1 MQSTTSSEQ
10 VTTRPRGKRRKN
22 TSNRRLMDVGCITE
36 QTRRLHGILRKR
48 IIGQDPAL
56 EALTCAFSR
65 VFSPLRDTKR
75 PVLTLLL
82 LGPTGV
88 GKTETAKALAQT
100 LFGWEG
106 AMTLVNCEEY
116 AHGHEISKLLG
127 SPPGYVGSGIE
138 PLLSQRRIDEAHERA
153 AAEGT
158 GMVGEAAGQARERST
173 APEHGRVS
181 VVLFDEVEKAHP
193 VLWNAMLGILE
204 GGKLTLGD
212 NSTTD
217 FSGSIIVMT
226 SNVGTREMTGV
237 LQQRPLGFRSPDS
250 DRAPEATDLS
260 ETALAAARQIFP
272 LEFLNRFDDILVY
285 SALGRE
291 QLERIFDKFLGDIHE
306 RALNQAGVPLLIKV
320 SPAGRRLILDRG
332 TDLTLGA
339 RPLRRAIEVEL
350 VDPLSRLLATRR
362 INPGDV
368 VEVDAEDDRLV
379 FYCRQRAETGLV
391 F

>member
-1 MQSTTSSEQ
+1 
-10 VTTRPRGKRRKN
+10 
-22 TSNRRLMDVGCITE
+22 MDVGCITE
-36 QTRRLHGILRKR
+36 QTTQLSGILRKR

-56 EALTCAFSR
+56 ETLTCAFSR
-65 VFSPLRDTKR
+65 VFSPLRDPQR

-106 AMTLVNCEEY
+106 AMTRVNCEEY

-127 SPPGYVGSGIE
+127 SPPGYVGNNIE

-153 AAEGT
+153 VIEGT
-158 GMVGEAAGQARERST
+158 GMVGEGTDQLDEGPS
-173 APEHGRVS
+173 APKRGRVS
-181 VVLFDEVEKAHP
+181 VILFDEVEKAHP

-204 GGKLTLGD
+204 GGTLTLGD

-217 FSGSIIVMT
+217 FTGSIIVMT

-237 LQQRPLGFRSPDS
+237 LQRRTLGFRNPD
-250 DRAPEATDLS
+250 DGRAPEAPSLG
-260 ETALAAARQIFP
+260 ETALAAAREIFP

-291 QLERIFDKFLGDIHE
+291 QLERIFDKFLSDIHE
-306 RALNQAGVPLLIKV
+306 RALNQAGVPMLIKV
-320 SPAGRRLILDRG
+320 SAAGRRLILDRG
-332 TDLTLGA
+332 SDLILGA

-350 VDPLSRLLATRR
+350 VDPLSRLLANQG

-368 VEVDAEDDRLV
+368 VDVDVEDDRLV
-379 FYCRQRAETGLV
+379 FYRRQRAESSPV